1 MKIQISNF
9 RILNSTM
16 NRLLFGA
23 AFFTLHSSLFTLLA
37 SAQPAIPRDA
47 ALEAKVEKT
56 LARMT
61 LDEKIGQMLELNLD
75 VMGKMTVENAQIDR
89 EKVRSVLQQYGRSDA
104 EVKEMLKMTD
114 QEIIDKLGAFPVD
127 IYKGDTKRVWQLNE
141 TMLDTLISKWKV
153 GSILNAPGTRA
164 PSVDQ
169 WQKWIRLIQE
179 KSMKYLGIPDIYGLD
194 HNHGVTY
201 TAGGTL
207 FPQPINMG
215 ATFNTELVKTGAEIT
230 AYESRAANCP
240 WVYNP
245 VVDLSRDPRWPR
257 VYESFGEDAIVNAK
271 MVAAEIRGYQ
281 GDDNN
286 HIDRFHVGTSTK
298 HYFAYGAPWTGKDRT
313 PAYLSPQMI
322 REKYFEPFKAAALA
336 GTLTMM
342 VNSAS
347 VNGVPLHASYEYLTK
362 WLKEDL
368 LWDGFLVTDWADINN
383 LFSREHVAKDKKDAI
398 RIAIKAG
405 IDMSMDPYSVEF
417 CILLKELVNEGKV
430 KMSRIDDAVRRIL
443 RAKYRLGLFDEPN
456 TGGKGFEKFGSDEF
470 AAASLLAAEESI
482 VLLKNEDGI
491 LPLKGNHNSPLGMPL
506 ATKGTQEFS
515 TLNSQFK
522 KLLLT
527 GPNANQMRCLHGGW
541 SYTWQG
547 SKAEDLSEKYKTIY
561 EALCN
566 KYGKDNIILE
576 QGVTYDENKAYYDE
590 NEPEIDKAVAAA
602 AQADIIIACIGE
614 NSYTETPGNLTD
626 LWLSENQRNLVKAL
640 AKTGKPII
648 LVLNEGRPR
657 LIADIEPLAKAVID
671 ILIPGN
677 YGGDALAN
685 LLAGD
690 ANFSGKM
697 PYTYPREIN
706 SLNTYDYK
714 VSEEVGTMAG
724 AYNYDAKVSLQWPF
738 GYGLSYTTYE
748 YSNLK
753 VDKASFTADDILTV
767 TVDVKNTGSRAGK
780 EAVLLYSSDLVASI
794 VPDNKR
800 LRDFTKISLEP
811 GETKTVT
818 FQLPAK
824 ALAFVGADGK
834 WTLEEGDFLLK
845 VGNQQ
850 IGTACTKTKVWDTPN
865 I

>member
-1 MKIQISNF
+1 MKKRTLTSFIVSCAVGV
-9 RILNSTM
+9 TM
-16 NRLLFGA
+16 A
-23 AFFTLHSSLFTLLA
+23 QSSVT
-37 SAQPAIPRDA
+37 PAIPRDA
-47 ALEAKVEKT
+47 KLEAKIEKT
-56 LARMT
+56 LKKMT

-75 VMGKMTVENAQIDR
+75 VMGKMTIENAKVDR
-89 EKVRSVLQQYGRSDA
+89 EKVRSVMQQYGRPEGETEA
-104 EVKEMLKMTD
+104 MLKMTD
-114 QEIIDKLGAFPVD
+114 QEIIDKLGGFPVD
-127 IYKGDTKRVWQLNE
+127 IYSGDTKRVWKLNE

-169 WQKWIRLIQE
+169 WQEWIKLIQE
-179 KSMKYLGIPDIYGLD
+179 KSMKYIGIPDIYGLD

-201 TAGGTL
+201 TQGGTL
-207 FPQPINMG
+207 FPQPINLG
-215 ATFNTELVKTGAEIT
+215 ASFNTDLAFIGAEIT

-257 VYESFGEDAIVNAK
+257 VYESFGEDAILNSK
-271 MVAAEIRGYQ
+271 MVVAEIKGYQ
-281 GDDNN
+281 GDDPN

-347 VNGVPLHASYEYLTK
+347 VNGVPVHASYEYLTK

-368 LWDGFLVTDWADINN
+368 GWDGMLVTDWADINN
-383 LFSREHVAKDKKDAI
+383 LYTREKVAKDKKDAI
-398 RIAIKAG
+398 RIAINAG

-417 CILLKELVNEGKV
+417 CVLLKELVNEGKV
-430 KMSRIDDAVRRIL
+430 PMSRIDDAVRRIL
-443 RAKYRLGLFDEPN
+443 RVKYRLNLFAEPN

-470 AAASLLAAEESI
+470 AAKALQAAEESI
-482 VLLKNEDGI
+482 VLLKNEENI
-491 LPLKGNHNSPLGMPL
+491 LPLDIK
-506 ATKGTQEFS
+506 K
-515 TLNSQFK
+515 FK
-522 KLLLT
+522 VQSSKFKVLLT

-547 SKAEDLSEKYKTIY
+547 SKAEDLAEKYNTIY

-566 KYGKDNIILE
+566 KYGKENIILE
-576 QGVTYDENKAYYDE
+576 QGVTYKEDGAYYDE
-590 NEPEIDKAVAAA
+590 NEPQIEKAVAAA
-602 AQADIIIACIGE
+602 AKADVIIAAIGE
-614 NSYTETPGNLTD
+614 NSYTETPGNLSD
-626 LWLSENQRNLVKAL
+626 LWLSENQRNLVKEL
-640 AKTGKPII
+640 AKTDKPII

-657 LIADIEPLAKAVID
+657 LIADIEPLAKAVVN

-690 ANFSGKM
+690 ANFSAKM

-738 GYGLSYTTYE
+738 GYGISYTTYE

-753 VDKASFTADDILTV
+753 VDKPSFTADDILTV

-800 LRDFTKISLEP
+800 LRDFTKIALEP
-811 GETKTVT
+811 GEVKTVT

-824 ALAFVGADGK
+824 NLAFVGADGK
-834 WTLEEGDFLLK
+834 WTLEEGDFVLK
-845 VGNQQ
+845 VGNQTVR
-850 IGTACTKTKVWDTPN
+850 TACSQTKVWDEPN

>member
-1 MKIQISNF
+1 
-9 RILNSTM
+9 M

-75 VMGKMTVENAQIDR
+75 VMGKMTVENAQVDR

-215 ATFNTELVKTGAEIT
+215 ATFNTELVFKGAEIT

-271 MVAAEIRGYQ
+271 MVAAEVRGYQ

-298 HYFAYGAPWTGKDRT
+298 HYFAYGAPWSGKDRT

-347 VNGVPLHASYEYLTK
+347 INGVPVHASYEYLTK

-368 LWDGFLVTDWADINN
+368 QWDGFLVTDWADINN

-398 RIAIKAG
+398 RIAINAG

-470 AAASLLAAEESI
+470 AAASLKAAEESI
-482 VLLKNEDGI
+482 VLLKNETSPNLPKGEGL
-491 LPLKGNHNSPLGMPL
+491 LPLTQEKLQKLHSTSPLAGDKRG
-506 ATKGTQEFS
+506 AS
-515 TLNSQFK
+515 I
-522 KLLLT
+522 LLT

-547 SKAEDLSEKYKTIY
+547 SKAEDLSEKYNTIY

-657 LIADIEPLAKAVID
+657 LIADIEPLAKAVVD

-824 ALAFVGADGK
+824 SLAFVGADGR
-834 WTLEEGDFLLK
+834 WILEEGDFLLK

>member
-1 MKIQISNF
+1 MKKTIMMIAMTCAVTVAQ
-9 RILNSTM
+9 
-16 NRLLFGA
+16 A
-23 AFFTLHSSLFTLLA
+23 Q
-37 SAQPAIPRDA
+37 QPAIPRDA
-47 ALEAKVEKT
+47 KLEAKIEKT

-75 VMGKMTVENAQIDR
+75 IIGRMTVENAKVDR
-89 EKVRSVLQQYGRSDA
+89 EKVRSVLQQYGRSSQDIDNT
-104 EVKEMLKMTD
+104 LKKTD
-114 QEIIDKLGAFPVD
+114 QQIIDQLGSFPVD
-127 IYKGDTKRVWQLNE
+127 IYQGETKRVWKINE
-141 TMLDTLISKWKV
+141 VMLDTLISKWKV
-153 GSILNAPGTRA
+153 GSILNAPGSSA
-164 PSVDQ
+164 ASKDD

-179 KSMKYLGIPDIYGLD
+179 KSMKHLGIPDIYGLD

-201 TAGGTL
+201 TQGGTL
-207 FPQPINMG
+207 FPQPINIG
-215 ATFNTELVKTGAEIT
+215 ASFNTELAFRGAEIT

-257 VYESFGEDAIVNAK
+257 VWESFGEDAIVNSK
-271 MVAAEIRGYQ
+271 MVVAEIKGYQ
-281 GDDNN
+281 GNDPN
-286 HIDRFHVGTSTK
+286 HIDQYHVGTSTK

-322 REKYFEPFKAAALA
+322 REKYFEPFKQAALA

-347 VNGVPLHASYEYLTK
+347 INGVPVHASYEYLTK

-368 LWDGFLVTDWADINN
+368 QWDGFLVTDWADINN
-383 LFSREHVAKDKKDAI
+383 LFSREKVAKDKKDAI
-398 RIAIKAG
+398 RIAINAG

-443 RAKYRLGLFDEPN
+443 RAKYRLGLFDQPN

-470 AAASLLAAEESI
+470 AAASLRAAEESE
-482 VLLKNEDGI
+482 VLLKNDGI
-491 LPLKGNHNSPLGMPL
+491 LPLAKG
-506 ATKGTQEFS
+506 KRI
-515 TLNSQFK
+515 
-522 KLLLT
+522 LLT

-547 SKAEDLSEKYKTIY
+547 SKAENLSEKYNTIY

-566 KYGKDNIILE
+566 KYGKENIILE
-576 QGVTYDENKAYYDE
+576 QGVTYNENGAYYDE
-590 NEPEIDKAVAAA
+590 NAPEIDKAVAAA
-602 AQADIIIACIGE
+602 SQADVIIAAIGE
-614 NSYTETPGNLTD
+614 NSYTETPGNLTN
-626 LWLSENQRNLVKAL
+626 LWLSNNQRDLVKAL

-657 LIADIEPLAKAVID
+657 LIADIEPLAKAVVD

-690 ANFSGKM
+690 ANFSAKM

-800 LRDFTKISLEP
+800 LRDFTKIALQP

-818 FQLPAK
+818 FRLPAK
-824 ALAFVGADGK
+824 SLAFVGADGR
-834 WTLEEGDFLLK
+834 WTLEEGDFILK
-845 VGNQQ
+845 IGNMTVP
-850 IGTACTKTKVWDTPN
+850 TACSQTKIWDTPN

>member
-1 MKIQISNF
+1 MKKNV
-9 RILNSTM
+9 L
-16 NRLLFGA
+16 
-23 AFFTLHSSLFTLLA
+23 TLVMACLA
-37 SAQPAIPRDA
+37 IVAQAQKPAIPRDA
-47 ALEAKVEKT
+47 ALEAKIEKT
-56 LARMT
+56 LAKMT
-61 LDEKIGQMLELNLD
+61 LDEKIGQMLELNFD
-75 VMGKMTVENAQIDR
+75 VMGK
-89 EKVRSVLQQYGRSDA
+89 YDA
-104 EVKEMLKMTD
+104 TRK
-114 QEIIDKLGAFPVD
+114 
-127 IYKGDTKRVWQLNE
+127 WQLNE

-164 PSVDQ
+164 ASVEQ
-169 WQKWIRLIQE
+169 WQKWIQLIQE
-179 KSMKYLGIPDIYGLD
+179 KSMKYIGIPDIYGLD

-201 TAGGTL
+201 TQGGTL
-207 FPQPINMG
+207 FPQPINLG
-215 ATFNTELVKTGAEIT
+215 ASFNTELARIGAEIT

-257 VYESFGEDAIVNAK
+257 VYESFGEDAIVNSK
-271 MVAAEIRGYQ
+271 MVVAEIKGYQ

-286 HIDRFHVGTSTK
+286 HIDQYHVGTSTK

-313 PAYLSPQMI
+313 PAYLNPQII

-368 LWDGFLVTDWADINN
+368 QWDGFLVTDWADINN

-398 RIAIKAG
+398 RIAINAG
-405 IDMSMDPYSVEF
+405 IDMSMDPYSVDF

-430 KMSRIDDAVRRIL
+430 KMERIDDAVRRIL
-443 RAKYRLGLFDEPN
+443 RAKYRLGLFEKPN
-456 TGGKGFEKFGSDEF
+456 TGGKGFEKFGCDEF
-470 AAASLLAAEESI
+470 AKASLKAAEESE
-482 VLLKNEDGI
+482 VLLKNDGI
-491 LPLKGNHNSPLGMPL
+491 LPLAKG
-506 ATKGTQEFS
+506 
-515 TLNSQFK
+515 K
-522 KLLLT
+522 KILLT

-547 SKAEDLSEKYKTIY
+547 SKAEDLSEKYNTIY

-566 KYGKDNIILE
+566 KYGKENIILE
-576 QGVTYDENKAYYDE
+576 QGVTYNENGAYYNENK
-590 NEPEIDKAVAAA
+590 PEIDKAVAAA
-602 AQADIIIACIGE
+602 EKADIIIAAIGE
-614 NSYTETPGNLTD
+614 NSYTETPGNLSD

-657 LIADIEPLAKAVID
+657 LIADIEPLAKAVVD

-690 ANFSGKM
+690 ANFSAKM

-748 YSNLK
+748 YANMK
-753 VDKASFTADDILTV
+753 VDKASFTADDMLTISI
-767 TVDVKNTGSRAGK
+767 DVKNTGKCAGK
-780 EAVLLYSSDLVASI
+780 EAVLLYSSDLVASV

-800 LRDFTKISLEP
+800 LRDFTKIELKP
-811 GETKTVT
+811 GEVKTVT

-824 ALAFVGADGK
+824 NSNCLLRNWLSWVPMVDGHWK
-834 WTLEEGDFLLK
+834 RATSS
-845 VGNQQ
+845 
-850 IGTACTKTKVWDTPN
+850 
-865 I
+865 

>member
-1 MKIQISNF
+1 MKKN
-9 RILNSTM
+9 
-16 NRLLFGA
+16 LFIVA
-23 AFFTLHSSLFTLLA
+23 LA
-37 SAQPAIPRDA
+37 LVSISAQAQKPAIPRDA

-56 LARMT
+56 LAKMT

-75 VMGKMTVENAQIDR
+75 VMGKMTVENAKVDR
-89 EKVRSVLQQYGRSDA
+89 EKVRSVLQQYGRADSEIDA
-104 EVKEMLKMTD
+104 MVKMTD
-114 QEIIDKLGAFPVD
+114 QEIIDKLGGFPVD
-127 IYKGDTKRVWQLNE
+127 IYQGETKRIWKINE
-141 TMLDTLISKWKV
+141 AMLDTLISKWKV
-153 GSILNAPGTRA
+153 GSILNAPGSSA
-164 PSVDQ
+164 ASLDD

-201 TAGGTL
+201 TKGGTL

-215 ATFNTELVKTGAEIT
+215 ATFNTDLAFRGAEIT

-271 MVAAEIRGYQ
+271 MVEAEIKGYQ
-281 GDDNN
+281 GEDNN

-313 PAYLSPQMI
+313 PAYLSPQII

-347 VNGVPLHASYEYLTK
+347 VNGVPVHASYEYLTK

-368 LWDGFLVTDWADINN
+368 QWDGFLVTDWADINN
-383 LFSREHVAKDKKDAI
+383 LYSREKVAKDKKDAI
-398 RIAIKAG
+398 RIAINAG

-430 KMSRIDDAVRRIL
+430 KMERIDDAVRRIL

-456 TGGKGFEKFGSDEF
+456 TGGKGFEKFGCDEF
-470 AAASLLAAEESI
+470 AKASLLAAEESM
-482 VLLKNEDGI
+482 VLLKNDNI
-491 LPLKGNHNSPLGMPL
+491 LPLAKG
-506 ATKGTQEFS
+506 
-515 TLNSQFK
+515 K
-522 KLLLT
+522 KILLT

-547 SKAEDLSEKYKTIY
+547 SRAEDQAEKYNTIY

-566 KYGKDNIILE
+566 KYGKENIILE
-576 QGVTYDENKAYYDE
+576 QGVTYNENGAYYDE
-590 NEPEIDKAVAAA
+590 NAPEIDKAVAAA
-602 AQADIIIACIGE
+602 AKADIIIAAIGE

-626 LWLSENQRNLVKAL
+626 LWLSENQRNLVKEL

-657 LIADIEPLAKAVID
+657 LIADIEPLAKAVVD

-690 ANFSGKM
+690 ANFSAKM

-738 GYGLSYTTYE
+738 GYGLSYTTFE

-753 VDKASFTADDILTV
+753 VDKAQFTADDILTIS
-767 TVDVKNTGSRAGK
+767 VDVKNTGSKAGK
-780 EAVLLYSSDLVASI
+780 EAVLLYSSDLIASV

-800 LRDFTKISLEP
+800 LRDFTKIALEP

-824 ALAFVGADGK
+824 KLAFVGACGK
-834 WTLEEGDFLLK
+834 WTLEEGDFILK
-845 VGNQQ
+845 VGNQTVP
-850 IGTACTKTKVWDTPN
+850 TACTQTKIWDEPN

>member
-1 MKIQISNF
+1 MKKT
-9 RILNSTM
+9 ILT
-16 NRLLFGA
+16 FAVVCA
-23 AFFTLHSSLFTLLA
+23 AVGVH
-37 SAQPAIPRDA
+37 AQKTAIPRDA
-47 ALEAKVEKT
+47 ALEAKIEKT
-56 LARMT
+56 LAKMT

-75 VMGKMTVENAQIDR
+75 VMGKMTVENAKVDR
-89 EKVRSVLQQYGRSDA
+89 EKVRSVLQQYGRS
-104 EVKEMLKMTD
+104 ESEINEMLKQTD
-114 QEIIDKLGAFPVD
+114 QQIIDKLGGFPVD
-127 IYKGDTKRVWQLNE
+127 IYKGDTKRVWKLNE
-141 TMLDTLISKWKV
+141 QMLDTLISKWKV
-153 GSILNAPGTRA
+153 GSILNAPGTKA
-164 PSVDQ
+164 PTVAQ
-169 WQKWIRLIQE
+169 WQQWIQVIQK

-201 TAGGTL
+201 TQGGTL
-207 FPQPINMG
+207 FPQPINLG
-215 ATFNTELVKTGAEIT
+215 ASFNTELARRGAEIT

-257 VYESFGEDAIVNAK
+257 VYESFGEDAIVNSK
-271 MVAAEIRGYQ
+271 MVVAEIRGYQ

-286 HIDRFHVGTSTK
+286 HIDQYHVGTSTK

-322 REKYFEPFKAAALA
+322 REKYFEPFKQAALA

-347 VNGVPLHASYEYLTK
+347 VNGVPLHASYEYMTK

-368 LWDGFLVTDWADINN
+368 GWDGFLVTDWADINN

-398 RIAIKAG
+398 RIAINAG

-417 CILLKELVNEGKV
+417 CILLKELVQEGKV

-443 RAKYRLGLFDEPN
+443 RAKYRLGLFEKPN
-456 TGGKGFEKFGSDEF
+456 TGGKGYEKFGSDEF
-470 AAASLLAAEESI
+470 AAASLKAAEESE
-482 VLLKNEDGI
+482 VLLKNEGNI
-491 LPLKGNHNSPLGMPL
+491 LPLAKG
-506 ATKGTQEFS
+506 
-515 TLNSQFK
+515 K
-522 KLLLT
+522 KILLT

-547 SKAEDLSEKYKTIY
+547 SRAEDLSEKYNTIY

-566 KYGKDNIILE
+566 KYGKENIILE
-576 QGVTYDENKAYYDE
+576 QGVTYNENGAYYDE
-590 NEPEIDKAVAAA
+590 NEPQIQKAVDAAA
-602 AQADIIIACIGE
+602 KADVIIACIGE
-614 NSYTETPGNLTD
+614 NSYTETPGNLND
-626 LWLSENQRNLVKAL
+626 LWLSKNQRDLVKEL
-640 AKTGKPII
+640 AKTGKPIVM
-648 LVLNEGRPR
+648 VLNEGRPR
-657 LIADIEPLAKAVID
+657 LIADIEPLAKAVVD

-690 ANFSGKM
+690 ANFSAKM

-714 VSEEVGTMAG
+714 VSEEVGTMEG

-738 GYGLSYTTYE
+738 GYGISYTTYE
-748 YSNLK
+748 YSNLR
-753 VDKASFTADDILTV
+753 VDKSKFTAADVLTV
-767 TVDVKNTGSRAGK
+767 SVDVKNTGAKAGK

-800 LRDFTKISLEP
+800 LRDFTKIELQP

-818 FQLPAK
+818 FSLPAK
-824 ALAFVGADGK
+824 SLAFVGADGR
-834 WTLEEGDFLLK
+834 WTLEEGDFVLK
-845 VGNQQ
+845 VGNQSV
-850 IGTACTKTKVWDTPN
+850 GTACTQTKIWDEPN

>member
-1 MKIQISNF
+1 M
-9 RILNSTM
+9 RYLLSTVVLM
-16 NRLLFGA
+16 LTA
-23 AFFTLHSSLFTLLA
+23 MPV
-37 SAQPAIPRDA
+37 SAQFAIPRDA
-47 ALEAKVEKT
+47 KLEAKVEKT
-56 LARMT
+56 LGKMT
-61 LDEKIGQMLELNLD
+61 LDEKIGQMLQLNLD
-75 VMGKMTVENAQIDR
+75 IMGK
-89 EKVRSVLQQYGRSDA
+89 YDA
-104 EVKEMLKMTD
+104 S
-114 QEIIDKLGAFPVD
+114 
-127 IYKGDTKRVWQLNE
+127 RVWQLNE
-141 TMLDTLISKWKV
+141 TMLDTCISKWKV

-164 PSVDQ
+164 ATVAQ
-169 WQKWIRLIQE
+169 WQEWIELIQK

-201 TAGGTL
+201 TQGGTL
-207 FPQPINMG
+207 FPQPINIG
-215 ATFNTELVKTGAEIT
+215 ASFNTELARIGAEIT

-240 WVYNP
+240 WVFNP

-257 VYESFGEDAIVNAK
+257 VWESFGEDAVVNSK
-271 MVAAEIRGYQ
+271 MVVAEIKGYQ
-281 GDDNN
+281 GDDPN
-286 HIDRFHVGTSTK
+286 HIGQYHVGTSTK

-322 REKYFEPFKAAALA
+322 REKYFEPFKQAALA

-342 VNSAS
+342 VNSGS
-347 VNGVPLHASYEYLTK
+347 INGVPVHASYEYLTK

-368 LWDGFLVTDWADINN
+368 QWDGFLVTDWADINN

-398 RIAIKAG
+398 RIAINAG
-405 IDMSMDPYSVEF
+405 IDMSMDPYSVDF
-417 CILLKELVNEGKV
+417 CVLLKELVNEGKV

-443 RAKYRLGLFDEPN
+443 RAKYRLGLFDKPN
-456 TGGKGFEKFGSDEF
+456 TGGKGYEKFGSDEH
-470 AAASLLAAEESI
+470 AQKALQAAEESE
-482 VLLKNEDGI
+482 VLLKNEGNI
-491 LPLKGNHNSPLGMPL
+491 LPLDKG
-506 ATKGTQEFS
+506 
-515 TLNSQFK
+515 K
-522 KLLLT
+522 KILLT

-547 SKAEDLSEKYKTIY
+547 SNAEDLAEKYNTIY

-566 KYGKDNIILE
+566 KYGKDHIILE
-576 QGVTYDENKAYYDE
+576 QGVTYKERGRYHEE
-590 NEPEIDKAVAAA
+590 NEPQIQKAVNAA
-602 AQADIIIACIGE
+602 AQADVIIACIGE
-614 NSYTETPGNLTD
+614 NSYTETPGNLSD
-626 LWLSENQRNLVKAL
+626 LWLSKNQRDLVKAL

-657 LIADIEPLAKAVID
+657 LIADIEPLAKAVVD

-690 ANFSGKM
+690 TNFSGKM

-714 VSEEVGTMAG
+714 VSEAVGTMAG

-738 GYGLSYTTYE
+738 GYGISYTTYE
-748 YSNLK
+748 YSNLR
-753 VDKASFTADDILTV
+753 VDKTSFTANDILTV

-794 VPDNKR
+794 VPDNRR
-800 LRDFTKISLEP
+800 LRDFTKIALEP

-824 ALAFVGADGK
+824 NLAFVGADGR
-834 WTLEEGDFLLK
+834 WTLEEGDFLLR
-845 VGNQQ
+845 VGRL
-850 IGTACTKTKVWDTPN
+850 TVPTVCRETKIWDTPN

>member
-1 MKIQISNF
+1 M
-9 RILNSTM
+9 RT
-16 NRLLFGA
+16 
-23 AFFTLHSSLFTLLA
+23 TLLA
-37 SAQPAIPRDA
+37 IAVCCAAMTTQAQKPAIPRDA

-56 LARMT
+56 LAKMT

-75 VMGKMTVENAQIDR
+75 VMGKMTVENAKVDR
-89 EKVRSVLQQYGRSDA
+89 EKVRSVMQQYGTPKAEAEAVLKLTDA
-104 EVKEMLKMTD
+104 
-114 QEIIDKLGAFPVD
+114 QIIERFGNYPLD
-127 IYKGDTKRVWQLNE
+127 IYQGETKRVWKLNE

-164 PSVDQ
+164 ATVDQ
-169 WQKWIRLIQE
+169 WQKWIQLIQK
-179 KSMKYLGIPDIYGLD
+179 KSMKYIGIPDIYGLD

-201 TAGGTL
+201 TQGGTL
-207 FPQPINMG
+207 FPQPINLG
-215 ATFNTELVKTGAEIT
+215 ASFNTELAFRGAEIT

-257 VYESFGEDAIVNAK
+257 VYESFGEDAILNSK
-271 MVAAEIRGYQ
+271 MVVAEIKGYQ
-281 GDDNN
+281 GKDNN

-313 PAYLSPQMI
+313 PAYLAPQII
-322 REKYFEPFKAAALA
+322 REKYFEPFKQAALA

-347 VNGVPLHASYEYLTK
+347 INGVPVHASYEYLTK

-368 LWDGFLVTDWADINN
+368 QWDGFLVTDWADINN
-383 LFSREHVAKDKKDAI
+383 LFTREKVAKDKKDAI
-398 RIAIKAG
+398 RIAINAG

-430 KMSRIDDAVRRIL
+430 KMERIDDAVRRIL

-456 TGGKGFEKFGSDEF
+456 TGGKGFEKFGCEEF
-470 AAASLLAAEESI
+470 AQASLKAAEESE
-482 VLLKNEDGI
+482 VLLKNDGI
-491 LPLKGNHNSPLGMPL
+491 LPLAKG
-506 ATKGTQEFS
+506 
-515 TLNSQFK
+515 K
-522 KLLLT
+522 KILLT

-547 SKAEDLSEKYKTIY
+547 SKAEDLSEKYNTIY

-566 KYGKDNIILE
+566 KYGKENIILE
-576 QGVTYDENKAYYDE
+576 QGVTYHEDGAYYDE
-590 NEPEIDKAVAAA
+590 NEPQIDKAVAAA
-602 AQADIIIACIGE
+602 ANADVIIAVIGE

-626 LWLSENQRNLVKAL
+626 LWLSSNQRNLVKAL
-640 AKTGKPII
+640 AKTSKPII

-657 LIADIEPLAKAVID
+657 LIADIEPLAKAVVD

-677 YGGDALAN
+677 YGADALAN

-690 ANFSGKM
+690 ANFSAKM

-738 GYGLSYTTYE
+738 GYGMSYTTFE
-748 YSNLK
+748 YANLK
-753 VDKASFTADDILTV
+753 VDKATFSADDILTV
-767 TVDVKNTGSRAGK
+767 SVDVKNTGSRAGK

-800 LRDFTKISLEP
+800 LRDFTKIELQP
-811 GETKTVT
+811 GEVKTVT

-824 ALAFVGADGK
+824 NLAFVGADGK
-834 WTLEEGDFLLK
+834 WILEEGDFILK
-845 VGNQQ
+845 IGNQTVP
-850 IGTACTKTKVWDTPN
+850 TACERTKVWDEPN

>member
-1 MKIQISNF
+1 M
-9 RILNSTM
+9 RH
-16 NRLLFGA
+16 
-23 AFFTLHSSLFTLLA
+23 TLTTVVLMLTAVTA
-37 SAQPAIPRDA
+37 SAQFAIPRDA
-47 ALEAKVEKT
+47 KLEAKVEKT
-56 LARMT
+56 LAKMT

-75 VMGKMTVENAQIDR
+75 VMGKMTVENAKIDR
-89 EKVRSVLQQYGRSDA
+89 EKVRSVLQQYGRSPE
-104 EVKEMLKMTD
+104 EVEKTLKMSD
-114 QEIIDKLGAFPVD
+114 QEILEKLGGYPVD
-127 IYKGDTKRVWQLNE
+127 IYQGETKRVWKLNE

-153 GSILNAPGTRA
+153 GSILNVPGTRA
-164 PSVDQ
+164 ATVAQ
-169 WQKWIRLIQE
+169 WQEWIQLIQK
-179 KSMKYLGIPDIYGLD
+179 KSMKYLQIPDIYGLD

-201 TAGGTL
+201 TQGGTL
-207 FPQPINMG
+207 FPQPINIG
-215 ATFNTELVKTGAEIT
+215 ASFNTELARIGAEIT

-257 VYESFGEDAIVNAK
+257 VWESFGEDAIVNSK
-271 MVAAEIRGYQ
+271 MVVAEIKGYQ
-281 GDDNN
+281 GDDPN
-286 HIDRFHVGTSTK
+286 HIDQYHVGTSTK

-322 REKYFEPFKAAALA
+322 REKYFEPFKQAALA

-342 VNSAS
+342 VNSGS
-347 VNGVPLHASYEYLTK
+347 VNGVPVHASYEYLTK

-368 LWDGFLVTDWADINN
+368 QWDGFLVTDWADINN

-398 RIAIKAG
+398 RIAINAG

-417 CILLKELVNEGKV
+417 CVLLKELVNEGKV

-443 RAKYRLGLFDEPN
+443 RAKYRLGLFDKPN
-456 TGGKGFEKFGSDEF
+456 TGGKGYEKFGSDEH
-470 AAASLLAAEESI
+470 AAAALQAAEESI
-482 VLLKNEDGI
+482 VLLKNEGNL
-491 LPLKGNHNSPLGMPL
+491 LPLTSHP
-506 ATKGTQEFS
+506 S
-515 TLNSQFK
+515 TLK
-522 KLLLT
+522 ILLA

-547 SKAEDLSEKYKTIY
+547 SRAEDLSEKYNTIY

-566 KYGKDNIILE
+566 KYGKENIILE
-576 QGVTYDENKAYYDE
+576 QGVTYNENGAYYEE
-590 NEPEIDKAVAAA
+590 NEPQTDKAVAAA
-602 AQADIIIACIGE
+602 AQADVIIACIGE
-614 NSYTETPGNLTD
+614 NSYTETPGNLSD

-640 AKTGKPII
+640 AKTGKPIVLI
-648 LVLNEGRPR
+648 LNEGRPR
-657 LIADIEPLAKAVID
+657 LIADIEPLAKAVVH

-690 ANFSGKM
+690 ANFSAKM

-738 GYGLSYTTYE
+738 GYGMSYTTYD

-767 TVDVKNTGSRAGK
+767 TVDVKNTGTRAGK

-800 LRDFTKISLEP
+800 LRDFTKIELQP

-824 ALAFVGADGK
+824 QLAFVGADGR

-845 VGNQQ
+845 VGRL
-850 IGTACTKTKVWDTPN
+850 TVPTVCRETKVWDTPN

>member
-1 MKIQISNF
+1 MIVAC
-9 RILNSTM
+9 
-16 NRLLFGA
+16 A
-23 AFFTLHSSLFTLLA
+23 AIVVQ
-37 SAQPAIPRDA
+37 AQKPAIPRDA

-56 LARMT
+56 LAKMT

-75 VMGKMTVENAQIDR
+75 VMGNMKVENAKVDR
-89 EKVRSVLQQYGRSDA
+89 EKVRSVMQQYGTPKAEADA
-104 EVKEMLKMTD
+104 VLKMTD
-114 QEIIDKLGAFPVD
+114 AQIIERFGNYPVD
-127 IYKGDTKRVWQLNE
+127 IYQGDTKRVWQLNE
-141 TMLDTLISKWKV
+141 VMLDTLISKWKV

-164 PSVDQ
+164 SSVEQ
-169 WQKWIRLIQE
+169 WQKWITLIQE

-201 TAGGTL
+201 TQGGTL
-207 FPQPINMG
+207 FPQPINLG
-215 ATFNTELVKTGAEIT
+215 ASFNTDLAFRGAEIT

-257 VYESFGEDAIVNAK
+257 VYESFGEDAILNSK
-271 MVAAEIRGYQ
+271 MVVAEIKGYQ
-281 GDDNN
+281 GEDNN

-313 PAYLSPQMI
+313 PAYLNPQMI

-347 VNGVPLHASYEYLTK
+347 VNGVPVHASYEYLTK

-368 LWDGFLVTDWADINN
+368 QWDGFLVTDWADINN
-383 LFSREHVAKDKKDAI
+383 LFTREKVAKDKKDAI
-398 RIAIKAG
+398 RIAINAG

-456 TGGKGFEKFGSDEF
+456 TGGKGFEKFGCDEF
-470 AAASLLAAEESI
+470 AKASLKAAEESM
-482 VLLKNEDGI
+482 VLLKNEDNI
-491 LPLKGNHNSPLGMPL
+491 LPLHTPHSSLPTPP
-506 ATKGTQEFS
+506 S
-515 TLNSQFK
+515 SK
-522 KLLLT
+522 KILLT

-547 SKAEDLSEKYKTIY
+547 SKAEDLSEKYNTIY

-566 KYGKDNIILE
+566 KYGKENIILE
-576 QGVTYDENKAYYDE
+576 QGVTYNEDGAYYDE
-590 NEPEIDKAVAAA
+590 NAPEIEKAVAAA
-602 AQADIIIACIGE
+602 AKADIIIAAIGE

-657 LIADIEPLAKAVID
+657 LIADIEPLAKAVVD

-690 ANFSGKM
+690 ANFSAKM

-738 GYGLSYTTYE
+738 GYGLSYTTFE

-753 VDKASFTADDILTV
+753 VDKAAFTADDMLTIS
-767 TVDVKNTGSRAGK
+767 VDVKNTGAKTGK

-800 LRDFTKISLEP
+800 LRDFTKIELQP

-834 WTLEEGDFLLK
+834 WTLEEGDFILK
-845 VGNQQ
+845 IGNQ
-850 IGTACTKTKVWDTPN
+850 TAPIVCKQTKVWDEPN

>member
-1 MKIQISNF
+1 
-9 RILNSTM
+9 M
-16 NRLLFGA
+16 NRLFIGA

-75 VMGKMTVENAQIDR
+75 VMGKMTVENAQVDR

-215 ATFNTELVKTGAEIT
+215 ATFNTELVFKGAEIT

-298 HYFAYGAPWTGKDRT
+298 HYFAYGAPWSGKDRT

-347 VNGVPLHASYEYLTK
+347 INGVPVHASYEYLTK

-368 LWDGFLVTDWADINN
+368 QWDGFLVTDWADINN

-398 RIAIKAG
+398 RIAINAG

-456 TGGKGFEKFGSDEF
+456 TGGKGFEKFGCDEF
-470 AAASLLAAEESI
+470 AAASLKAAEESI
-482 VLLKNEDGI
+482 VLLKNEDNI
-491 LPLKGNHNSPLGMPL
+491 LPLDI
-506 ATKGTQEFS
+506 TK
-515 TLNSQFK
+515 FK
-522 KLLLT
+522 VQSSKFKVLLT

-547 SKAEDLSEKYKTIY
+547 SKAEDLSEKYNTIY

-657 LIADIEPLAKAVID
+657 LIADIEPLAKAVVD

-800 LRDFTKISLEP
+800 LRDFTKIALEP

-834 WTLEEGDFLLK
+834 WILEEGDFLLK

>member
-1 MKIQISNF
+1 M
-9 RILNSTM
+9 RYLLSTVVLM
-16 NRLLFGA
+16 LTA
-23 AFFTLHSSLFTLLA
+23 MPV
-37 SAQPAIPRDA
+37 SAQFAIPRDA
-47 ALEAKVEKT
+47 KLEAKVEKT
-56 LARMT
+56 LGKMT
-61 LDEKIGQMLELNLD
+61 LDEKIGQMLQLNLD
-75 VMGKMTVENAQIDR
+75 IMGK
-89 EKVRSVLQQYGRSDA
+89 YDA
-104 EVKEMLKMTD
+104 S
-114 QEIIDKLGAFPVD
+114 
-127 IYKGDTKRVWQLNE
+127 RVWQLNE
-141 TMLDTLISKWKV
+141 TMLDTCISKWKV

-164 PSVDQ
+164 ATVAQ
-169 WQKWIRLIQE
+169 WQEWIELIQK

-201 TAGGTL
+201 TQGGTL
-207 FPQPINMG
+207 FPQPINIG
-215 ATFNTELVKTGAEIT
+215 ASFNTELARIGAEIT

-240 WVYNP
+240 WVFNP

-257 VYESFGEDAIVNAK
+257 VWESFGEDAVVNSK
-271 MVAAEIRGYQ
+271 MVVAEIKGYQ
-281 GDDNN
+281 GDDPN
-286 HIDRFHVGTSTK
+286 HIDQYHVGTSTK

-322 REKYFEPFKAAALA
+322 REKYFEPFKQAALA

-342 VNSAS
+342 VNSGS
-347 VNGVPLHASYEYLTK
+347 INGVPVHASYEYLTK

-368 LWDGFLVTDWADINN
+368 QWDGFLVTDWADINN

-398 RIAIKAG
+398 RIAINAG
-405 IDMSMDPYSVEF
+405 IDMSMDPYSVDF
-417 CILLKELVNEGKV
+417 CVLLKELVNEGKV

-443 RAKYRLGLFDEPN
+443 RAKYRLGIFDKPN
-456 TGGKGFEKFGSDEF
+456 TGGKGYEKFGSDEH
-470 AAASLLAAEESI
+470 AQKALQAAEESE
-482 VLLKNEDGI
+482 VLLKNEGNI
-491 LPLKGNHNSPLGMPL
+491 LPLDKG
-506 ATKGTQEFS
+506 
-515 TLNSQFK
+515 K
-522 KLLLT
+522 KILLT

-547 SKAEDLSEKYKTIY
+547 SNAEDLAEKYNTIY

-566 KYGKDNIILE
+566 KYGKDYIILE
-576 QGVTYDENKAYYDE
+576 QGVTYKERGRYHEE
-590 NEPEIDKAVAAA
+590 NEPQIQKAVNAA
-602 AQADIIIACIGE
+602 AQADVIIACIGE
-614 NSYTETPGNLTD
+614 NSYTETPGNLSD
-626 LWLSENQRNLVKAL
+626 LWLSKNQRDLVKAL

-657 LIADIEPLAKAVID
+657 LIADIEPLAKAVVD

-690 ANFSGKM
+690 TNFSGKM

-714 VSEEVGTMAG
+714 VSEAVGTMAG

-738 GYGLSYTTYE
+738 GYGISYTTYE
-748 YSNLK
+748 YSNLR
-753 VDKASFTADDILTV
+753 VDKTSFTANDILTV

-794 VPDNKR
+794 VPDNRR
-800 LRDFTKISLEP
+800 LRDFTKIALEP

-824 ALAFVGADGK
+824 NLAFVGADGR
-834 WTLEEGDFLLK
+834 WTLEEGDFLLR
-845 VGNQQ
+845 VGRL
-850 IGTACTKTKVWDTPN
+850 TVPTVCRETKIWDTPN

>member
-1 MKIQISNF
+1 MKKT
-9 RILNSTM
+9 ILTFAVVCAVVSV
-16 NRLLFGA
+16 
-23 AFFTLHSSLFTLLA
+23 H
-37 SAQPAIPRDA
+37 AQKTAIPRDA
-47 ALEAKVEKT
+47 ALEAKIEKT
-56 LARMT
+56 LAKMT

-75 VMGKMTVENAQIDR
+75 VMGKMTVENAKVDR
-89 EKVRSVLQQYGRSDA
+89 EKVRSVLQQYGRS
-104 EVKEMLKMTD
+104 ESEINEMLKQTD
-114 QEIIDKLGAFPVD
+114 QQIIDKLGGFPVD
-127 IYKGDTKRVWQLNE
+127 IYKGDTKRVWKLNE
-141 TMLDTLISKWKV
+141 QMLDTLISKWKV
-153 GSILNAPGTRA
+153 GSILNAPGTKA
-164 PSVDQ
+164 PTVAQ
-169 WQKWIRLIQE
+169 WQQWIQVIQK

-201 TAGGTL
+201 TQGGTL
-207 FPQPINMG
+207 FPQPINLG
-215 ATFNTELVKTGAEIT
+215 ASFNTELARRGAEIT

-257 VYESFGEDAIVNAK
+257 VYESFGEDAIVNSK
-271 MVAAEIRGYQ
+271 MVVAEIRGYQ

-286 HIDRFHVGTSTK
+286 HIDQYHVGTSTK

-322 REKYFEPFKAAALA
+322 REKYFEPFKQAALA

-347 VNGVPLHASYEYLTK
+347 VNGVPLHASYEYMTK

-368 LWDGFLVTDWADINN
+368 GWDGFLVTDWADINN

-398 RIAIKAG
+398 RIAINAG

-417 CILLKELVNEGKV
+417 CILLKELVQEGKV

-443 RAKYRLGLFDEPN
+443 RAKYRLGLFEKPN
-456 TGGKGFEKFGSDEF
+456 TGGKGYEKFGSDEF
-470 AAASLLAAEESI
+470 AAASLKAAEESE
-482 VLLKNEDGI
+482 VLLKNEGNI
-491 LPLKGNHNSPLGMPL
+491 LPLAKG
-506 ATKGTQEFS
+506 
-515 TLNSQFK
+515 K
-522 KLLLT
+522 KILLT

-547 SKAEDLSEKYKTIY
+547 SRAEDLSEKYNTIY

-566 KYGKDNIILE
+566 KYGKENIILE
-576 QGVTYDENKAYYDE
+576 QGVTYNENGAYYDE
-590 NEPEIDKAVAAA
+590 NEPQIQKAVDAAA
-602 AQADIIIACIGE
+602 KADVIIACIGE
-614 NSYTETPGNLTD
+614 NSYTETPGNLSD
-626 LWLSENQRNLVKAL
+626 LWLSKNQRDLVKEL
-640 AKTGKPII
+640 AKTGKPIVM
-648 LVLNEGRPR
+648 VLNEGRPR
-657 LIADIEPLAKAVID
+657 LIADIEPLAKAVVD

-690 ANFSGKM
+690 ANFSAKM

-714 VSEEVGTMAG
+714 VSEEVGTMEG

-738 GYGLSYTTYE
+738 GYGISYTTYE
-748 YSNLK
+748 YSNLR
-753 VDKASFTADDILTV
+753 VDKSKFTAADVLTV
-767 TVDVKNTGSRAGK
+767 SVDVKNTGAKAGK

-800 LRDFTKISLEP
+800 LRDFTKIELQP

-818 FQLPAK
+818 FSLPAK
-824 ALAFVGADGK
+824 SLAFVGADGR
-834 WTLEEGDFLLK
+834 WTLEEGDFVLK
-845 VGNQQ
+845 VGNQSV
-850 IGTACTKTKVWDTPN
+850 GTACTQTKIWDEPN